1 MRNKHILI
9 GIVLALITAPA
20 MAGQG
25 ASKEESVG
33 VGTGAVLGAIL
44 GGPAGFFVG
53 AAIGAKV
60 GDEFKKRNDSVD
72 SLNSSLNGTRQR
84 IADLEK
90 NIDALNGDI
99 DDLGG
104 EMQRLQAV
112 ARPELINLMQVGI
125 EMDLLFRTDEH
136 VLVDTTGSRL
146 QNLATSLASMPD
158 IYVQLDG
165 FADER
170 GDAAYNQALS
180 LRRVEHVRQFL
191 LDNGIAET
199 RIKTAAHGESPAVD
213 TNVDSYALERRVS
226 MTLYLEDAP
235 SFASN
240 PASSGLTTT
249 GFERSQ

>member
-33 VGTGAVLGAIL
+33 VGAGAAVGAIL
-44 GGPAGFFVG
+44 GGPVGFVIG

-60 GDEFKKRNDSVD
+60 GDEFNKRNDNVD
-72 SLNSSLNGTRQR
+72 SLTSSLAGTRQR
-84 IADLEK
+84 IADLEQ
-90 NIDALNGDI
+90 NIDALNDDI

-104 EMQRLQAV
+104 EMQHLQSI
-112 ARPELINLMQVGI
+112 ARPELIDLMQVGI

-170 GDAAYNQALS
+170 GDASYNQGLS
-180 LRRVEHVRQFL
+180 QRRVEHVRQFL
-191 LDNGIAET
+191 LDNGVAGS
-199 RIKTAAHGESPAVD
+199 RITTVAHGESKAFD
-213 TNVDSYALERRVS
+213 TNVDSYALERKVS

-235 SFASN
+235 AFAAN
-240 PASSGLTTT
+240 PASP
-249 GFERSQ
+249 